1 MLQRG
6 GNLKACLWKK
16 QVINAAYYKILF
28 IYNAPNGQIYREKVD
43 SRWFKIRGTGGA
55 GRW

>member
-16 QVINAAYYKILF
+16 QVINATYYRILF
-28 IYNAPNGQIYREKVD
+28 IRNAPNEQIYREKVD
-43 SRWFKIRGTGGA
+43 SRWFKIRGIGGV
-55 GRW
+55 GG